1 MPFLKSPTHG
11 WWWVNS
17 LFASIF
23 DLGIRNMTSSPGQ
36 FAPSE
41 ISVVSTDHIQ
51 DGSSQYGSAL
61 PQEEYVHSHCDSP
74 PQEFPLAQVSE
85 VSEHDETEG
94 TRFIAMEIHKLVTSQ
109 HFLECSAKFRTKI
122 MKIIKYSKA

>member
-41 ISVVSTDHIQ
+41 KSAVSTDHIQ

-61 PQEEYVHSHCDSP
+61 PQEEYAHSHCDSP
-74 PQEFPLAQVSE
+74 QQEFPLAQVSE
-85 VSEHDETEG
+85 VSEHNETEG
-94 TRFIAMEIHKLVTSQ
+94 TRFIAMEVHKLVTSQ
-109 HFLECSAKFRTKI
+109 HFLECSATFRK
-122 MKIIKYSKA
+122 KS